1 VQAGKVRRLAVT
13 SGKRFP
19 GLPDLPSLH
28 ETVPGIVMD
37 GFFAV
42 VAPAGTPSEVIAQ
55 LNHEIDLYLSR
66 PDVEERLLT
75 LGLSTDGGGT
85 PESTAQVIRR
95 EQEQWRAFGKELNIE
110 PQ

>member
-1 VQAGKVRRLAVT
+1 
-13 SGKRFP
+13 
-19 GLPDLPSLH
+19 
-28 ETVPGIVMD
+28 
-37 GFFAV
+37 
-42 VAPAGTPSEVIAQ
+42 VIAQ

-66 PDVEERLLT
+66 PDVEERLLM

>member
-1 VQAGKVRRLAVT
+1 
-13 SGKRFP
+13 
-19 GLPDLPSLH
+19 
-28 ETVPGIVMD
+28 M
-37 GFFAV
+37 
-42 VAPAGTPSEVIAQ
+42 IAQ

-95 EQEQWRAFGKELNIE
+95 EQEQWRAFAKELNIE

>member
-1 VQAGKVRRLAVT
+1 
-13 SGKRFP
+13 
-19 GLPDLPSLH
+19 
-28 ETVPGIVMD
+28 M
-37 GFFAV
+37 
-42 VAPAGTPSEVIAQ
+42 IAQ

-95 EQEQWRAFGKELNIE
+95 EQEQ
-110 PQ
+110 